1 MDPGFPSVSYS
12 LLEPLREENWAM
24 MVFRPMASR
33 YRYRKI
39 VKCPEIAG
47 PAEILINASPASSSK
62 GKRSAVRNY
71 SLWPKRKG
79 CTQSCLK

>member
-1 MDPGFPSVSYS
+1 
-12 LLEPLREENWAM
+12 
-24 MVFRPMASR
+24 MVFRPMRSR

-39 VKCPEIAG
+39 VKCLETAG
-47 PAEILINASPASSSK
+47 SAEILIDAYPAGAHK
-62 GKRSAVRNY
+62 GKRPAVRDC